1 MILGPSGETLFFKR
15 RHDGL
20 DSLYAMQPDGPSA
33 DEPVL
38 VTASPHVLRFW
49 LAGNA
54 LVVAAPWPRAPGGL
68 SLRAFDVARI
78 ADALRRRVDLNARL
92 TDVALAEDFTLA
104 PAPIPEAVFALLQG
118 ESLAVPGMAPHAG
131 AAQDQAPAAY
141 MLDARSASMRVLPL
155 PFMDPHAL
163 PNELIAES
171 GTDRRWLTI
180 GDSHH
185 LFVLRGPECALA
197 GDVLWPAEQRGLAR
211 VAFHPTRPEAWVTAV
226 SSVFI
231 VDRLKQQVVGEI
243 AVEPELRWQRGERMA
258 AAAGSVVFAPDGQA
272 AWIARPYSGDVLEID
287 ARTVKPRRKIPLA
300 VDALELA
307 MGHGRVFAQ
316 GLRNGAVSW
325 FPA

>member
-1 MILGPSGETLFFKR
+1 MILSPAGDTIFFKR

-38 VTASPHVLRFW
+38 VTASPHALRFW
-49 LAGNA
+49 LGGDA
-54 LVVAAPWPRAPGGL
+54 LLVAAPWPRATGGL
-68 SLRAFDVARI
+68 SLRAFDAARI
-78 ADALRRRVDLNARL
+78 ADALRRRVDLNAQL
-92 TDVALAEDFTLA
+92 TDVAMAQDFTLA

-118 ESLAVPGMAPHAG
+118 QSLAIPGMSPLAG
-131 AAQDQAPAAY
+131 TAQDQAPAAY

-155 PFMDPHAL
+155 PFMERHGL
-163 PNELIAES
+163 PSELLAEP

-180 GDSHH
+180 GDAHH

-211 VAFHPTRPEAWVTAV
+211 VAFHPARPEAWVTAV
-226 SSVFI
+226 SSVFV
-231 VDRLKQQVVGEI
+231 VDRERLQVIGEI

-258 AAAGSVVFAPDGQA
+258 AAAGSVIFAPGGDT

-287 ARTVKPRRKIPLA
+287 TRTYQPRGKIPLA
-300 VDALELA
+300 LDALEMA
-307 MGHGRVFAQ
+307 MGRGRVFAQ